1 MKPDEF
7 VKKVK
12 GYLLAHAING
22 GVYNSMDD
30 ERYLKMLFRRMMGK
44 PLDLE
49 KPVTFN
55 EKIQWLKLHDRKD
68 VYTRMVDKY
77 EVKNLIAEKIGSEYV
92 IPLIGVWNNAD
103 EIDFDALPEQFVL
116 KCTHDSGSVVVC
128 RNKADLDIDE
138 VRKKLNERLK
148 LNYYYSYR
156 EWPYKNVKPRI
167 IAEKFMVDKKQKQL
181 PVYKYFCFSGKPYII
196 QTITNDKLKD
206 ETIDYFDTDWNR
218 LDLRQNF
225 PNSAVLPEKP
235 ECLSEMNRIAEKAAE
250 GMKFV
255 RVDLYCINGKVY
267 FSEYTFYTDAGLAKF
282 EPTDWDIKLGEMITL

>member
-12 GYLLAHAING
+12 GYLLAHAISG

-156 EWPYKNVKPRI
+156 EWPYKKT
-167 IAEKFMVDKKQKQL
+167 E
-181 PVYKYFCFSGKPYII
+181 
-196 QTITNDKLKD
+196 
-206 ETIDYFDTDWNR
+206 
-218 LDLRQNF
+218 
-225 PNSAVLPEKP
+225 AVLWW
-235 ECLSEMNRIAEKAAE
+235 CL
-250 GMKFV
+250 
-255 RVDLYCINGKVY
+255 
-267 FSEYTFYTDAGLAKF
+267 TFTVNKNC
-282 EPTDWDIKLGEMITL
+282 EVN